1 MPRLQQA
8 TAQLDKVSGVLGQL
22 STGQRTVLAGLIN
35 PVMPALNQLIDRVL
49 AIPGVAEIIKPTID
63 TLKARL
69 AVLAAA

>member
-1 MPRLQQA
+1 
-8 TAQLDKVSGVLGQL
+8 
-22 STGQRTVLAGLIN
+22 LIN
-35 PVMPALNQLIDRVL
+35 PVMPALTQSSDRVL